1 MFPRVVL
8 GRFGFYTQVCEQR
21 VRQREPKAGS
31 DPPGASSQR
40 AGPPSVSL
48 KTHSFVKKKKIK
60 KMLFYQ
66 MKCVF
71 LFRNVHSRSAGRP
84 TIQLLKEQGVTPSVR
99 EELKLLKCLTLKV
112 PLFSIAT
119 LNMAVVCISISL
131 LIIIIRRRI
140 KAACAAFRRCGKS
153 SPSRL

>member
-1 MFPRVVL
+1 MR
-8 GRFGFYTQVCEQR
+8 
-21 VRQREPKAGS
+21 
-31 DPPGASSQR
+31 
-40 AGPPSVSL
+40 
-48 KTHSFVKKKKIK
+48 
-60 KMLFYQ
+60 FYQ

-131 LIIIIRRRI
+131 LIN
-140 KAACAAFRRCGKS
+140 KKKKN
-153 SPSRL
+153 